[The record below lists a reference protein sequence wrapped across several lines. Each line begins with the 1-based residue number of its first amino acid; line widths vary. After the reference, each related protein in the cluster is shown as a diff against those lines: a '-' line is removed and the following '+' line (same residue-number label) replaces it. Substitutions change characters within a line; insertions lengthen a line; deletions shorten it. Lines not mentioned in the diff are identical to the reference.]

1 MLKNGSKKGF
11 LLVKIDFA
19 FLPTTF
25 IVYLALV
32 HCRVGSL
39 ENGRQYT
46 LQEQRVHCRVGSLE
60 KGWQRLINQVIVH
73 CRVGSLEKFLI
84 GTKCHKFCSLPC
96 R

>member
-32 HCRVGSL
+32 HCRVGRFKLSADSNDFGAL
-39 ENGRQYT
+39 
-46 LQEQRVHCRVGSLE
+46 VHCRVG
-60 KGWQRLINQVIVH
+60 RF
-73 CRVGSLEKFLI
+73 KF
-84 GTKCHKFCSLPC
+84 
-96 R
+96 

>member
-25 IVYLALV
+25 IVYLVLV

-39 ENGRQYT
+39 EILNQSLASYQ
-46 LQEQRVHCRVGSLE
+46 LVHCRVGSLE
-60 KGWQRLINQVIVH
+60 MNLKSQYV
-73 CRVGSLEKFLI
+73 
-84 GTKCHKFCSLPC
+84 
-96 R
+96 